1 MPCKY
6 SNYSNPLSLTS
17 APTAAN
23 VPQTVPIDSVDTADW
38 VIDPA
43 TQGLVCKNAGVW
55 NILAQYQLVNINPT
69 DDASDA
75 QIDGWYIING
85 QKIQDSDA
93 ANTASLLNDK
103 NVLAIGLA
111 YKFKKGDVLEF
122 GIGSFTST
130 GTLNANVQGFQ
141 TSDVDPFAPSLI
153 ITASKVYA
161 P

>member
-17 APTAAN
+17 APTAVN
-23 VPQTVPIDSVDTADW
+23 VPQTVPIDAVDTADW

-69 DDASDA
+69 DNASDA

-85 QKIQDSDA
+85 EKLDNSDA
-93 ANTASLLNDK
+93 ANTASC
-103 NVLAIGLA
+103 
-111 YKFKKGDVLEF
+111 
-122 GIGSFTST
+122 ST
-130 GTLNANVQGFQ
+130 TRTCSPLDSRTNSRRVMFSNLVSALSRPLVR
-141 TSDVDPFAPSLI
+141 
-153 ITASKVYA
+153 
-161 P
+161 